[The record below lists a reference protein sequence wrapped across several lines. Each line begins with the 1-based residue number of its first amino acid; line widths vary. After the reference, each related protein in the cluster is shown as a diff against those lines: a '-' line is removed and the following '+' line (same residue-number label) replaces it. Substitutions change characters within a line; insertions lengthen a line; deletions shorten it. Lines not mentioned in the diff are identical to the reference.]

1 LSGFFLILLFK
12 LPWTAINYTFQKPA
26 RMKSN
31 SWTEKLY
38 DYVNNEE
45 DARIC
50 KDIEESACQY
60 TPKNYFLI
68 LLSNTFSKLGDTLS
82 NPKTVLA
89 WVMSYVNAPVYL
101 ISFIVPIRESGS
113 MLPQIIIASYI
124 RTKEKRKWVYVIGAL
139 LQFISMVAIG
149 LVTLHA
155 TGSTAGWL
163 IIVFLIAFTSLPG
176 DEDLEFTIKVYP
188 SHDGVTKELHQLK
201 VGDHL
206 LIGDAWGAIQY
217 KGPGVFIAGGAGV
230 TPFIAILKDLHR
242 KGKLGGHRLFF
253 ANQKEKDIICRN
265 KLKTWLG
272 DEVVHILSKEDNG
285 NFLHGHINRAFLEEH
300 YLDNSGYVYLCG
312 PPPMMDAL
320 PTEIYALGVPKDHLI
335 TEDPE

>member
-1 LSGFFLILLFK
+1 MEHRIVLKKI
-12 LPWTAINYTFQKPA
+12 
-26 RMKSN
+26 
-31 SWTEKLY
+31 E
-38 DYVNNEE
+38 YVTHN
-45 DARIC
+45 
-50 KDIEESACQY
+50 
-60 TPKNYFLI
+60 
-68 LLSNTFSKLGDTLS
+68 
-82 NPKTVLA
+82 VL
-89 WVMSYVNAPVYL
+89 
-101 ISFIVPIRESGS
+101 
-113 MLPQIIIASYI
+113 
-124 RTKEKRKWVYVIGAL
+124 
-139 LQFISMVAIG
+139 
-149 LVTLHA
+149 H
-155 TGSTAGWL
+155 
-163 IIVFLIAFTSLPG
+163 LIAEKPKGYGFSPGQATEVSIDKEGFRAKKRPFTFTSLPG

-265 KLKTWLG
+265 KLRTWLG

-285 NFLHGHINRAFLEEH
+285 NFPHGHINRAFLEEH
-300 YLDNSGYVYLCG
+300 HLDNSGYVYLCG

-320 PTEIYALGVPKDHLI
+320 PIELYALGVPKDHLI